1 MCLLCTVQA
10 KQECIDEE
18 ASMLQMQ
25 PKTNQALQPNLDPAV
40 KDYDAP
46 APAPAPVD
54 DSQGDITTEDY
65 DDGEDEIDDDELVEG
80 REDGTAE
87 DDDDLWNSLHHQDE
101 NDEDEH
107 KLLKDAQAQA
117 GAPKGWKPFDSHCNA
132 SRRRCCV
139 RTSGRRR
146 KDKCK
151 PDWCAHNR
159 RRRVCD
165 P

>member
-1 MCLLCTVQA
+1 VGLLCTVQA
-10 KQECIDEE
+10 EQECIDEE

-40 KDYDAP
+40 KD
-46 APAPAPVD
+46 
-54 DSQGDITTEDY
+54 ITTEEY
-65 DDGEDEIDDDELVEG
+65 DDGEGEIDDDELVEG
-80 REDGTAE
+80 REDGTDE

-117 GAPKGWKPFDSHCNA
+117 GAPKGWNFGDSHCNA

-139 RTSGRRR
+139 RTNGRRRR

>member
-1 MCLLCTVQA
+1 VGLLCTVQA
-10 KQECIDEE
+10 EQECIDEE

-40 KDYDAP
+40 KD
-46 APAPAPVD
+46 
-54 DSQGDITTEDY
+54 ITTEEY
-65 DDGEDEIDDDELVEG
+65 DDGEGEIDDDELVEG
-80 REDGTAE
+80 REDGTDE
-87 DDDDLWNSLHHQDE
+87 DDDYLHQDE

-117 GAPKGWKPFDSHCNA
+117 DGPPNGLTGCGSN

-139 RTSGRRR
+139 RANRRR

-151 PDWCAHNR
+151 PDFCAHNR
-159 RRRVCD
+159 RRRMCD